1 MNSKTPVLR
10 FLFFVFCTIALL
22 PVQNKGCQK
31 LNIDTLISKD
41 RVVQN
46 LGITIYELVCLF
58 FHSLMILYKMFMIK
72 TPTEFEPII

>member
-10 FLFFVFCTIALL
+10 FLFFVFRTIALL

-46 LGITIYELVCLF
+46 LGITIYE
-58 FHSLMILYKMFMIK
+58 
-72 TPTEFEPII
+72 

>member
-46 LGITIYELVCLF
+46 LGITIYE
-58 FHSLMILYKMFMIK
+58 
-72 TPTEFEPII
+72 